1 MSGGKIKLISTGF
14 EDLYL
19 TVDPQITFFKMVYK
33 RYTNFSQEPVV
44 QFFNSEPDFGKRV
57 TCNIAKS
64 ADLISNIYC
73 YIKLPSLPKINSD
86 KKNSN
91 FVINKFKW
99 VKKVGFAIIKYVE
112 LEINGQ
118 LIDKLYGDWLNIWS
132 ILSITQDR
140 ESENILI
147 GNVPSLYDYSNG
159 KDSYNLY
166 VPINFYFNRN
176 KGLSL
181 PVVALNISDI
191 KVHIEFSE
199 LDDVLVYSPSHYIDI
214 EDNIVHF
221 EEGDILT
228 QTINN
233 EKIYAIYN
241 NFDYNNNRLYYTKY
255 NKSFQNVD
263 NLNNDYKI
271 MNDKNYYVNPISQEY
286 FHNVSYP
293 NITIIEANL
302 IVNFIFLDN
311 LERKKFILSNHEY
324 LITQLQYSGEKT
336 INNINCN
343 IKLNFT
349 NNCKE
354 IYWIGQLNKIKNGF
368 IKEKFNY
375 TSRINYSGKSCIEN
389 TTFFNNGLER
399 FQKDDKYL
407 YNYLQYYLF
416 HNSII
421 NEGVNMFSFSLNP
434 ESYHPSGSCNFSKID
449 DIILQMSLI
458 SDVSYD
464 NPILI
469 RVYSLNYNILRIVNG
484 IGGLVF
490 T

>member
-57 TCNIAKS
+57 TCNVAKS

-73 YIKLPSLPKINSD
+73 FIKLPSLPKINSD

-91 FVINKFKW
+91 FILNKFKW
-99 VKKVGFAIIKYVE
+99 VKKIGFAIIKYIE

-118 LIDKLYGDWLNIWS
+118 LVDKLYGDWLNIWS
-132 ILSITQDR
+132 LLTIHQDR
-140 ESENILI
+140 QSENILI
-147 GNVPSLYDYSNG
+147 GNVPNLYDYTNG

-166 VPINFYFNRN
+166 VPIYFYFNRS

-181 PVVALNISDI
+181 PVVALSTSDI

-199 LDDVLVYSPSHYIDI
+199 LDDILVYSPSHYIDI
-214 EDNIVHF
+214 EDNVVHF
-221 EEGDILT
+221 EEGDIIT
-228 QTINN
+228 QTVNN
-233 EKIYAIYN
+233 EIAYAIYN
-241 NFDYNNNRLYYTKY
+241 NFDYNRNRLYYTKY
-255 NKSFQNVD
+255 NKSFQNID
-263 NLNNDYKI
+263 NSNNNYKI
-271 MNDKNYYVNPISQEY
+271 MNDKKYYVNPTSDEN

-302 IVNFIFLDN
+302 IINFIFLDN
-311 LERKKFILSNHEY
+311 LERKKFIMSNHEY
-324 LITQLQYSGEKT
+324 LITQLQYSGEKSV
-336 INNINCN
+336 NNINCN

-354 IYWIGQLNKIKNGF
+354 IYWIGQLSKIKNGF

-375 TSRINYSGKSCIEN
+375 TSQINYSGSNCIEN

-399 FQKDDKYL
+399 FQREDKYL

-416 HNSII
+416 HSSII
-421 NEGVNMFSFSLNP
+421 NEGINMFSFSLNP
-434 ESYHPSGSCNFSKID
+434 ESYQPSGSCNFSKID
-449 DIILQMSLI
+449 DIVLQMSLFPE
-458 SDVSYD
+458 VSYD
-464 NPILI
+464 NPVLI